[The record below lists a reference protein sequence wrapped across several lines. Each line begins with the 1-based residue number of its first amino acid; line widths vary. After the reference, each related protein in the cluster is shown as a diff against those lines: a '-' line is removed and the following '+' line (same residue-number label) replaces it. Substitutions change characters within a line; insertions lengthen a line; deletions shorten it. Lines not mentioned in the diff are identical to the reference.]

1 MADFEDRKQNQGGG
15 SHPDWQ
21 KRQGQQNQN
30 QQQGGRQ
37 KQPQTDRDWSR
48 TRTGRSAPH
57 SATRNS

>member
-15 SHPDWQ
+15 SHPAWQ

-37 KQPQTDRDWSR
+37 KQPQTDRDR
-48 TRTGRSAPH
+48 MEQDPH
-57 SATRNS
+57 RQKRPA